1 MCVDG
6 LQNDLVAFQ
15 MEWSSANRL
24 VMYDSKIAFR
34 IDCRAVLRLRVS
46 VLYTVLSIGLQLY
59 CHLFR
64 ARCFSVTNALMYR
77 GVGLTDGEPW
87 SGEGVDTHAV
97 SWIRRECVD
106 NFVDIIRGLK
116 WHVEA

>member
-46 VLYTVLSIGLQLY
+46 VLYTVLSIGLWLY

-64 ARCFSVTNALMYR
+64 VRRFPVTKALMCR
-77 GVGLTDGEPW
+77 GVGLSEGRPW
-87 SGEGVDTHAV
+87 SGDGVNAHAAF
-97 SWIRRECVD
+97 WIRHLSALTASSRTSEV
-106 NFVDIIRGLK
+106 
-116 WHVEA
+116 